1 MWRARAVSAPTDPC
15 VGALLGQA
23 RVYVSVLCI
32 GAGLSAGLCLVL
44 FASQRLNLD
53 LSSLFQVDGIDLGGV
68 KNQL

>member
-1 MWRARAVSAPTDPC
+1 MCVYVHC
-15 VGALLGQA
+15 VGA
-23 RVYVSVLCI
+23 
-32 GAGLSAGLCLVL
+32 GLFAGLCLGL